1 MATKLRMF
9 AVTHESVTVAV
20 GSDKK
25 MQTALRTNR
34 IARFVTYPLRKKIN
48 I

>member
-34 IARFVTYPLRKKIN
+34 IQIRYRILWEKIN

>member
-34 IARFVTYPLRKKIN
+34 IARFVTVPSEKK
-48 I
+48 